1 MGIVELLL
9 IAAGLSMDAF
19 AVSICKGLGMK
30 KVNLKVAFV
39 LALFFGGFQA
49 LMPLIGWALGSQF
62 LWLISPIDHWIAFVL
77 LAVIGGKMLWEALH
91 DEEGEDDGKPAD
103 KIDLGEFFI
112 LAVAT
117 SIDALAVGI
126 SFAALAVNIVPS
138 ILIIG
143 VVTFCFTIA
152 GVFVGNFFGSRYE
165 KPASIVG
172 GAVLILIGLKILLEH
187 LGILVL

>member
-126 SFAALAVNIVPS
+126 SFAALAVDIVPS

-172 GAVLILIGLKILLEH
+172 GVALILIGLKILLEH